1 MTLKP
6 SWLSAWSNKMETDA
20 MEIPFRRKPQ
30 QRLPS
35 QQQAASISKILL
47 NLPALNFEI
56 LGNPLH
62 VQGHKFL
69 LIGHS

>member
-1 MTLKP
+1 
-6 SWLSAWSNKMETDA
+6 

-47 NLPALNFEI
+47 NLSALNIEI